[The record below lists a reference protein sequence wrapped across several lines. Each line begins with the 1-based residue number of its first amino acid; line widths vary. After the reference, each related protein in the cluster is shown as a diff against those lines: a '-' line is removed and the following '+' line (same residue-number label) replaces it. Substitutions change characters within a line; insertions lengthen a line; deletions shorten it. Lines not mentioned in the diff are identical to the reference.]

1 MKNLKDLYPEFT
13 DYVFSFYGKGGL
25 YDMGATRQQII
36 RATYARLNSLDHV
49 KLTFDQDTV
58 DREIVRDILIEKFG
72 LILP

>member
-36 RATYARLNSLDHV
+36 RATYARLKSIEHARF
-49 KLTFDQDTV
+49 TFDQDTV
-58 DREIVRDILIEKFG
+58 DREIVRDFLIKKFE
-72 LILP
+72 LVMP

>member
-13 DYVFSFYGKGGL
+13 DYVFSFYGENGI

-36 RATYARLNSLDHV
+36 RATHARLNSLENV

-58 DREIVRDILIEKFG
+58 DREIVRDFLIKKFG
-72 LILP
+72 LVMP